1 MLQIIYILLFVGLP
15 MFVLITYLLSKK
27 AGGASSLFK
36 EQEIPLSDEEIYKT
50 IPAEFLQHLRFMV
63 RYSPVKK
70 KFGSGQNYVYLE
82 EQLRYGTIPLT
93 DWIKHD
99 VPIKEGFQASP
110 QVLRKISLLKQYD
123 PRKAMQSA
131 PKLDVIAGGASR

>member
-1 MLQIIYILLFVGLP
+1 MLQMIYILLFIGAPL
-15 MFVLITYLLSKK
+15 FVLITFLLSRR
-27 AGGASSLFK
+27 AGTSDALLK
-36 EQEIPLSDEEIYKT
+36 EEIPLSEEEVYKT

-63 RYSPVKK
+63 RYSAVKK

-82 EQLRYGTIPLT
+82 EQLRYNGVPLT

-110 QVLRKISLLKQYD
+110 QVLRKISVLKQYD
-123 PRKAMQSA
+123 PRKAVKSA
-131 PKLDVIAGGASR
+131 PKLDVIAGGGGR

>member
-1 MLQIIYILLFVGLP
+1 MLQIFYILLFVGAPL
-15 MFVLITYLLSKK
+15 FVLITFLLSRR
-27 AGGASSLFK
+27 AGTSDSLYK
-36 EQEIPLSDEEIYKT
+36 EEIPISEEEVYKA

-82 EQLRYGTIPLT
+82 EQLRYGNVPLT

-99 VPIKEGFQASP
+99 VPIKEGFQPSP
-110 QVLRKISLLKQYD
+110 QVLRRISLLKQYD
-123 PRKAMQSA
+123 PNKALQA
-131 PKLDVIAGGASR
+131 ARKLDVIAGGASR

>member
-1 MLQIIYILLFVGLP
+1 MLQIFYILLFVGAPL
-15 MFVLITYLLSKK
+15 FVLITFLLSRKT
-27 AGGASSLFK
+27 GTSDRLYK
-36 EQEIPLSDEEIYKT
+36 EDIPLSEEEVYKA
-50 IPAEFLQHLRFMV
+50 IPAEFLSHLRFMV

-82 EQLRYGTIPLT
+82 EQLRYNGVPLT

-123 PRKAMQSA
+123 PKKALQGS
-131 PKLDVIAGGASR
+131 PKLDLIAGGGR

>member
-1 MLQIIYILLFVGLP
+1 MLQIVYILLFVGVP
-15 MFVLITYLLSKK
+15 MFVLITYLLSKQ
-27 AGGASSLFK
+27 AVGSNALFK
-36 EQEIPLSDEEIYKT
+36 EEEIPLSDEEIYRT

-82 EQLRYGTIPLT
+82 EQLRYGGIPLT

-99 VPIKEGFQASP
+99 VPIKEGFQPSP
-110 QVLRKISLLKQYD
+110 QVLRKISFLKQYD
-123 PRKAMQSA
+123 PRKAVQSM
-131 PKLDVIAGGASR
+131 PKLDVIVGGAAR